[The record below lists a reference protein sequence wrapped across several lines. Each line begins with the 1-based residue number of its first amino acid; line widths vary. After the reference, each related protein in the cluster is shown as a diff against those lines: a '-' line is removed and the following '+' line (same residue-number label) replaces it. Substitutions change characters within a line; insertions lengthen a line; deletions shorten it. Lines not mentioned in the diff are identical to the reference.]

1 VGVTGRKL
9 GMTNCFGKRCI
20 KPMNNKFINLQYTT
34 IKTALPD
41 FIYGDLRDFVKNIN
55 LYQPQPKILVEKLAK
70 KHHLPCE
77 MIYLTAGIDEAIQMF
92 ILAYGE
98 NTFVF
103 TPTYIVYRD
112 VLEYGKKL
120 NTVFS
125 IRGMDFVI
133 ETKNL
138 PEATLI
144 CLPNPNNPL
153 GFTAQEKVLEL
164 VGNNSQAIVVVD
176 EAYGEFAHLS
186 VINEVKNYP
195 NLAVFRSFSKAYG
208 MAGVRVGYI
217 IASPKIIAK
226 VKNKTQW
233 SNVSYLAVGAA
244 VSALEHE
251 EYFSKMREEIN
262 ESREGFVAF
271 LHGLNFKVF
280 PSKINAVLLKF
291 SAADCA
297 YKFFEHLKK
306 ENIIVSRGNGNSNFG
321 LDDTFVRIAIGNQEQ
336 MEKVRQVIA
345 DFKVKF
351 PAIYH
356 CSGNL

>member
-1 VGVTGRKL
+1 
-9 GMTNCFGKRCI
+9 MTNCFGKRCI

-217 IASPKIIAK
+217 IASPK
-226 VKNKTQW
+226 
-233 SNVSYLAVGAA
+233 L
-244 VSALEHE
+244 
-251 EYFSKMREEIN
+251 
-262 ESREGFVAF
+262 
-271 LHGLNFKVF
+271 
-280 PSKINAVLLKF
+280 LLKSKTKPSGRMF
-291 SAADCA
+291 PILQLGPRFQLWSMKNIFPKCGKKSMRAERNLSP
-297 YKFFEHLKK
+297 FFTVE
-306 ENIIVSRGNGNSNFG
+306 ISRF
-321 LDDTFVRIAIGNQEQ
+321 
-336 MEKVRQVIA
+336 
-345 DFKVKF
+345 F
-351 PAIYH
+351 PPKSTRS
-356 CSGNL
+356 C